1 MVACRAS
8 PVTAR
13 GHTFSLS
20 TSGEKAGYP
29 VSFIPTKFPVT
40 MVADTHEYQVFDAS
54 AFGDAMFAH
63 GHRVKEDAEPAVA
76 APKPAKRAK

>member
-1 MVACRAS
+1 MRLRSRHAATPFPCPHPERK
-8 PVTAR
+8 R
-13 GHTFSLS
+13 
-20 TSGEKAGYP
+20 GYP

-63 GHRVKEDAEPAVA
+63 GHHVKEDAEPAVA

>member
-1 MVACRAS
+1 M
-8 PVTAR
+8 
-13 GHTFSLS
+13 
-20 TSGEKAGYP
+20 
-29 VSFIPTKFPVT
+29 SFIPTKFPVT

-63 GHRVKEDAEPAVA
+63 GHHVKEDAEPAVA